1 MRKLFM
7 LLSIFLLSTQ
17 IFAQKYIISGGA
29 GTPYAYGESLS
40 GTNIEQVYLLN
51 GLSNASIQYSS
62 SAISVVFYRYA
73 KSLADKQ
80 QISDSDISISS
91 VNNTTTYAIVN
102 LQDGYGYFAEVN
114 GTAEDAAWIIDYSL
128 HLPTLISIKPDDT
141 SDQCEYLKL
150 LIDKTE
156 DDLSFYSR
164 SGNKRNILRKYTLSY
179 NEGKWDEGKKQFV
192 SEPYSRSFD
201 VGTEINISAPINNTT
216 FMLKGDQ
223 FAEHF
228 NVAKQVSASYKA
240 VAVEGH
246 IVSEKESAV
255 GVDNENSESVEN
267 SAPLTV
273 NYSAKGSDAVN
284 FYTWYIY
291 NKNDMDNYIVRYTD
305 QDIKYTFE
313 QSGDFVVK
321 LEVANIS
328 STCAAD
334 TSSVS
339 LNIADWDLQIPN
351 YFSPGGSANTEFK
364 VSYKSILKFKCT
376 VFNRWGVKIY
386 EWNDPEKGWDGRHNG
401 KYVNTGVYYCVV
413 EYTASDGKK
422 RSKSRDITV
431 LRKQ

>member
-1 MRKLFM
+1 M
-7 LLSIFLLSTQ
+7 Q
-17 IFAQKYIISGGA
+17 IFAQKYTISGGV
-29 GTPYAYGESLS
+29 GTPYAYGENLG

-62 SAISVVFYRYA
+62 SAISVVFYRYER
-73 KSLADKQ
+73 SLADKQ
-80 QISDSDISISS
+80 QVSDSDISLSS
-91 VNNTTTYAIVN
+91 VNNTTLYTIVN
-102 LQDGYGYFAEVN
+102 LKDGSGYFAEVN
-114 GTAEDAAWIIDYSL
+114 GKTEDAIWIIDYNL
-128 HLPTLISIKPDDT
+128 HLPTLTSIRPDET

-150 LIDKTE
+150 LIEKSE

-164 SGNKRNILRKYTLSY
+164 SGNKRNIVRKYTLTY
-179 NEGKWDEGKKQFV
+179 DEAKWDEGKKQFV
-192 SEPYSRSFD
+192 LEPYSRSFD
-201 VGTEINISAPINNTT
+201 VGTEINISAPSNNTT

-228 NVAKQVSASYKA
+228 NLAKQISESYKA
-240 VAVEGH
+240 VSVEGH
-246 IVSEKESAV
+246 IVFERENSTGSS
-255 GVDNENSESVEN
+255 NENSENDGN
-267 SAPLTV
+267 SAPLTIS
-273 NYSAKGSDAVN
+273 YFGKGSDAVN

-313 QSGDFVVK
+313 QSGDFVVR
-321 LEVANIS
+321 LEVANTAS
-328 STCAAD
+328 SCSAD
-334 TSSVS
+334 TTSVS

-351 YFSPGGSANTEFK
+351 YFSPGGTTNTEFK

-422 RSKSRDITV
+422 RSKSRDINV
-431 LRKQ
+431 LRKR